1 MQEKIESIT
10 IRISP
15 EAKFLLEE
23 ISVETHRTVSE
34 LIRQLIRNR
43 YDIGK
48 IEVMSGPEVGE
59 KSGVNDK

>member
-1 MQEKIESIT
+1 MSEKTKIVT
-10 IRISP
+10 IRLSP

-23 ISVETHRTVSE
+23 ISQETHRTVSE

-48 IEVMSGPEVGE
+48 IEVISGPKAGE
-59 KSGVNDK
+59 KGGDQ